1 MNEHKYQKLTIEG
14 DKKTQWICGCFETV
28 DGYFWFCVE
37 HKEKLSKSI
46 KNQIDNLDLTRVI
59 E

>member
-14 DKKTQWICGCFETV
+14 DKKTQWICGCFETI
-28 DGYFWFCVE
+28 DGYFWFCTE
-37 HKEKLSKSI
+37 HKKILSKAIESR
-46 KNQIDNLDLTRVI
+46 IDELDMIRVI